1 MSRLSVIQYGTGL
14 QIKKSTLLVGLQA
27 FAPMRAIGS
36 RYPGVMYLPT
46 GVDKDSGI
54 VAYVYISRDY
64 YGYEIMKD
72 GECLK
77 SINIP
82 SEFTHHE
89 ILLDISYEI
98 GKVERS
104 IANRRMD
111 DEVTASESSE
121 EKGGVLKWI
130 KDRIFTR

>member
-1 MSRLSVIQYGTGL
+1 
-14 QIKKSTLLVGLQA
+14 
-27 FAPMRAIGS
+27 MRAIGS

-89 ILLDISYEI
+89 ILLDVSYEI
-98 GKVERS
+98 GKIKRKIEAEKSVTR
-104 IANRRMD
+104 
-111 DEVTASESSE
+111 DEEPSQ
-121 EKGGVLKWI
+121 KGGVLKWI

>member
-1 MSRLSVIQYGTGL
+1 MIMSRLSVIQYGTGL

-82 SEFTHHE
+82 SEFTHHD
-89 ILLDISYEI
+89 ILLDVSYEI
-98 GKVERS
+98 GK
-104 IANRRMD
+104 ITRMIEAEKSVPR
-111 DEVTASESSE
+111 DEEPSQR
-121 EKGGVLKWI
+121 GGVLKWI